1 MSSILAVK
9 MPAMPL
15 DVQQRSAFM
24 GLGSMLRPE
33 TVGEYV
39 DQPVSVVNAV
49 IGATV
54 IGSLFWIGVG
64 YLGGRATR

>member
-15 DVQQRSAFM
+15 DVQQRSALM
-24 GLGSMLRPE
+24 GLGSMWDPT

-39 DQPVSVVNAV
+39 DQPVSFANAV
-49 IGATV
+49 IGATLL
-54 IGSLFWIGVG
+54 GSLLWVGLG